1 MQNTFLFVPADTVL
15 HRLHPV
21 VKLLGMTVL
30 FVPALA
36 FNHPLWEFGV
46 FVLSLGLLLA
56 AAGQSNLQRLWAFF
70 VVLFSMS
77 TLLWMLFL
85 QGLEEPHLLF
95 TIGPLVVSR
104 SVVVAIAAV
113 VTAWLLS
120 GYFAGLVRADR
131 GDDTGR
137 TTSPV
142 SGLVLGIIT
151 LLLYNLLPAGGLFS
165 MAPVTVSSESL
176 MYGLAMGMRITS
188 LMLLGLTFVTTTRPE
203 DFAYALRKLG
213 LPIPASLAL
222 TLSFRLLP
230 HFLTTVQTVK
240 DAQRAR
246 GLELDRGSVVTRLRR
261 YLSLAAPVFGYA
273 LRQADSLSRALEARG
288 LWAGEKHTEMRSH
301 ESGLPDVVAMV
312 AVVVVAGACIYLRL
326 HGYGELLPRL

>member
-1 MQNTFLFVPADTVL
+1 MQNTFLFVPADTIL

-21 VKLLGMTVL
+21 VKLLGLTML

-36 FNHPLWEFGV
+36 FNHPLWVLGV
-46 FVLSLGLLLA
+46 LVLSVGLLLA
-56 AAGQSNLQRLWAFF
+56 AAGISNLRRLWAFF
-70 VVLFSMS
+70 ALLFVMS

-95 TIGPLVVSR
+95 TVGPLVISRVS
-104 SVVVAIAAV
+104 VVAIAAL
-113 VTAWLLS
+113 VTTWLLS
-120 GYFAGLVRADR
+120 GHFVHRIRAAGDEPEKKTSLIGSLVA
-131 GDDTGR
+131 
-137 TTSPV
+137 
-142 SGLVLGIIT
+142 GIIT
-151 LLLYNLLPAGGLFS
+151 LLFYNLLPAGGLFS
-165 MAPVTVSSESL
+165 LAPVNVSSESL

-301 ESGLPDVVAMV
+301 ESGMPDMVAMV
-312 AVVVVAGACIYLRL
+312 AVAALAAACIYLRL